1 MPFRSLN
8 ILRLQR
14 AGCRLLGSLALLSVF
29 HVSGASG
36 FLPDGGEASVVGSLA
51 ADQTAPAAAINSE
64 GGFLVWQDTSGN
76 SDGAV
81 IRARRIG
88 RTLAGSLPAFA
99 VNSATNGLHECPKV
113 ALLADGGAVFVWR
126 GGPFGKQG
134 IFARFLRAGNTSTP
148 SFYGADL
155 EIAAAGVAQNNNPS
169 VVRLADNSLVVTWD
183 SYGSDGSLYGVLAQR
198 LTSTGTKIGSPLQ
211 VNATVESNQRA
222 AALAA
227 LANGGFAV
235 AWVSE
240 NQRFDK
246 SADIFARTF
255 SAAGVALTGE
265 MRLNTGTNIC
275 GVPSL
280 VALPTGGFVAAWS
293 EFDFV
298 TAANQWDVYARAFDD
313 NGVATLPSTRLN
325 TYLPYNQLAPRLS
338 IAGDTILAVWTSMN
352 QDGFREG
359 VFGRYLGLDAIP
371 IADEFGLNQTVISQQ
386 KDPVVTSDGST
397 RFFTA
402 WTSFVSVKNGFDL
415 VSRKFAR
422 PASVAAVHCVASKLA
437 DSAGRPNG
445 IKVSWQAVTGA
456 NYQLQRSD
464 DLKTWENLAA
474 TQTVSD
480 STASVSLP
488 LSQSGGFFRI
498 VSLP

>member
-8 ILRLQR
+8 ILKLQR

-29 HVSGASG
+29 HLRGASG
-36 FLPDGGEASVVGSLA
+36 FLPDGGEASVVGSLV
-51 ADQTAPAAAINSE
+51 ADQTVPAAAINTE
-64 GGFLVWQDTSGN
+64 GGFLVWQDSGGT
-76 SDGAV
+76 SDGAG

-88 RTLAGSLPAFA
+88 RTLAGSLPSFT
-99 VNSATNGLHECPKV
+99 VNSATNGLHETPKV

-134 IFARFLRAGNTSTP
+134 IFARLVRSGNSTTP
-148 SFYGADL
+148 SFLGTDV
-155 EIAAAGVAQNNNPS
+155 EIAPAGESQNSNPS

-198 LTSTGTKIGSPLQ
+198 LTSTGVKIGSPVQ
-211 VNATVESNQRA
+211 INTTVQDNQRA
-222 AALAA
+222 AAITA
-227 LANGGFAV
+227 LANGGFTV

-240 NQRFDK
+240 NQRFEK
-246 SADIFARTF
+246 STDVFARTF
-255 SAAGVALTGE
+255 SASGVALTGE

-275 GVPSL
+275 AAPSL
-280 VALPTGGFVAAWS
+280 VALPNGGFVAAWS

-298 TAANQWDVYARAFDD
+298 TVANQWDVYARAFDD
-313 NGVATLPSTRLN
+313 NGVAALPSTRLN
-325 TYLPYNQLAPRLS
+325 TYLPYNQLAPKLS
-338 IAGDTILAVWTSMN
+338 IAGDTILAVWTSSN

-359 VFGRYLGLDAIP
+359 VFGRYLALDATP
-371 IADEFGLNQTVISQQ
+371 IEDEFGLNQTVVSQQ
-386 KDPVVTSDGST
+386 KDPVVVSDGSS
-397 RFFTA
+397 RFLTA
-402 WTSFVSVKNGFDL
+402 WTSFSSVRTGFDL

-445 IKVSWQAVTGA
+445 IKLSWQGVTGA
-456 NYQLQRSD
+456 NYQLQRSE
-464 DLKTWENLAA
+464 DLKTWENSTA

-480 STASVSLP
+480 SSTSITLP